1 MRALIRGAHLVGA
14 VRLWSRHATPRAF
27 SHLLLTGPTG
37 RALLNALDPAAAGVF
52 AFGHP
57 TLGDWGGVPALFKRP
72 DGGVLHVF
80 AGGTPDDGGEPLEA
94 EDYAARDTVELYV
107 LGHVERYASGYA
119 RGGVPLLGLQTT
131 TATLLDALAP
141 AAIVWRSDSAV
152 AWADVSTTFK
162 RVNGKP
168 RVDLDTART
177 TPIVSY
183 VDPASVP
190 PM

>member
-1 MRALIRGAHLVGA
+1 MRALLRGCHLVGA

-37 RALLNALDPAAAGVF
+37 RALLSALDPVAAGVF

-57 TLGDWGGVPALFKRP
+57 TLGDWSGAPAQFKQP
-72 DGGVLHVF
+72 DGSVLHQF
-80 AGGTPDDGGEPLEA
+80 AGVTPLDGGEPLEA
-94 EDYAARDTVELYV
+94 EDYAARDTLELYV
-107 LGHVERYASGYA
+107 LGHVERYASGYS
-119 RGGVPLLGLQTT
+119 RGGVPLLGLQLTT
-131 TATLLDALAP
+131 STLLAAINP
-141 AAIVWRSDSAV
+141 AAIVWRSDGAV

-162 RVNGKP
+162 RADGSP
-168 RVDLDTART
+168 RVNLDRART
-177 TPIVSY
+177 TPIISY